1 MTKRG
6 TKKST
11 KSTKASSKGY
21 EKTVRLLIENN
32 VMLQKKLVDLT
43 SSIDGMNKQ
52 MGKIL
57 HLIEIASTDFSK
69 KDSEEG
75 GHEDLIEKLESLIN
89 QNKTIAKGL
98 ILLEKFVRE
107 KTGSG
112 SRREMDD
119 FEPLPEFRF

>member
-11 KSTKASSKGY
+11 KSTKPSSKGY
-21 EKTVRLLIENN
+21 EKTIRLLIENN
-32 VMLQKKLVDLT
+32 VMLQGKLVNLT

-69 KDSEEG
+69 KESEGE
-75 GHEDLIEKLESLIN
+75 GHENLIEKLESLIN

-112 SRREMDD
+112 PRRRDD
-119 FEPLPEFRF
+119 FEPLPEFKF